1 MDFALLRA
9 RQHVHDL
16 EEEAAVAVGR
26 VAEELQKEEAARA
39 DRDASRALARQQLL
53 DASVAVDQLARQ
65 ATF

>member
-1 MDFALLRA
+1 MDLAIVRA

-16 EEEAAVAVGR
+16 EKEAAVAVGR

-53 DASVAVDQLARQ
+53 DASVAVEQLTRQ